1 MRMPFYDLKAA
12 KQTVSVTINSDLYG
26 QSRRLGVNV
35 SHVAEEALAQAVAA
49 RRSEQIRAQIRQDLE
64 ALDAYIAQPSGEPKA
79 GIVVVQEIF
88 GVNQHIRS
96 VVDGYAAD
104 GYVAIAPAVFD
115 HLEAGVDLG
124 YDQPGM
130 QKGIAL
136 ISELGF
142 ERDVPV
148 LSTWNS

>member
-1 MRMPFYDLKAA
+1 MGEFINIGSTGTQCIGAYLA
-12 KQTVSVTINSDLYG
+12 KPAGKSKG
-26 QSRRLGVNV
+26 GV
-35 SHVAEEALAQAVAA
+35 
-49 RRSEQIRAQIRQDLE
+49 
-64 ALDAYIAQPSGEPKA
+64 
-79 GIVVVQEIF
+79 VVVQEIF
-88 GVNQHIRS
+88 GVNQHIRG

-142 ERDVPV
+142 ERPLEDVASAAEAIKSAGKIGVVGFCWGGSIAYLAAIKLDMPAV
-148 LSTWNS
+148 SYYGGRNTQ